1 MLAMRCL
8 LFVGAFIASL
18 TWGADGVAQEQVLPG
33 VLPPPGSGLPG
44 LPSVPPPNAISPNS
58 ALSDGATSQDSSSSA
73 PAAMDDSA
81 VEASSNPTPE
91 LVPGPEAIESAAL
104 VDPILD
110 PLSEWY
116 EPRYWFGPEPW
127 SIRYEL
133 GINGSRSENDT
144 FSMRTGGDIKRKT
157 ELWKMDSSISYFK
170 NSSNQVETQNNAKLD
185 SRIDRLLGKS
195 PWTLYFLTNVLYDK
209 FQTFDMRL
217 SFNTGVGFHFVD
229 TPALNL
235 LGRFG
240 AGASR
245 EFGGVDDRTPQE
257 LLLGLDYEYQL
268 SKMQRLIAK
277 VDYYPEWNDFNQY
290 RMVSDFGWEIDL
302 DRPENVSLKLS
313 MQDQYDSTSG
323 AVAPNQFNYSVLMI
337 WSP

>member
-1 MLAMRCL
+1 MRCL

-18 TWGADGVAQEQVLPG
+18 TWGADGVAQEPVLPG
-33 VLPPPGSGLPG
+33 VLPPPGSELSG
-44 LPSVPPPNAISPNS
+44 LPSDPVLPK
-58 ALSDGATSQDSSSSA
+58 
-73 PAAMDDSA
+73 SA
-81 VEASSNPTPE
+81 VEAPSSSTPE
-91 LVPGPEAIESAAL
+91 LVPGPKVIDSAVL

-110 PLSEWY
+110 PLPEWY
-116 EPRYWFGPEPW
+116 EPQYWFGPEPW
-127 SIRYEL
+127 AIRYEL
-133 GINGSRSENDT
+133 GINGSSSENDT

-157 ELWKMDSSISYFK
+157 EFWKMDSSISYFK

-209 FQTFDMRL
+209 FQSFGMQL
-217 SFNTGVGFHFVD
+217 SLNTGVGFQFVD

-245 EFGGVDDRTPQE
+245 EFGGIDDRTPQE

-268 SKMQRLIAK
+268 SKMQRLTAK
-277 VDYYPEWNDFNQY
+277 ADYYPEWNDFNQY

-302 DRPENVSLKLS
+302 DQPKNVSLKLS
-313 MQDQYDSTSG
+313 IQDRYDSTSG
-323 AVAPNQFNYSVLMI
+323 TIAPNQFNYSVLMI